1 MAISKSVG
9 FACAA
14 GACVA
19 LTGTAFAGGGND
31 PFDAEAISALPFAAA
46 GDTTDNTDEFDVV
59 CPFSGSTSPDAWY
72 TYTVASEQ
80 VLAISVCES
89 AYDTKLY
96 VLDADFID
104 IACVDDSC
112 SDSNGNAFRS
122 NLETGTLAAGTVV
135 YIVVDGYLG
144 DFGSYN
150 ITVEGQDPPEPCVVV
165 CPEGG
170 IAEGE
175 TTDGECDE
183 GLDTN
188 GGCNSTPDP
197 LFSDVAC
204 GDSICG
210 IAWANGATRDTD
222 WYRLPAQGELTQ
234 ITVDVA
240 GEFDGAY
247 FYLGENPDCGSV
259 AVITAVN
266 PGPCESASIVA
277 DATGETWWFAG
288 AGVFEGFPCG
298 VGAPVGNDY
307 VISFSCTTDIPP
319 APCPTLGDSNSDGF
333 VDFNDLL
340 TVLANFGPCP

>member
-46 GDTTDNTDEFDVV
+46 GDTSDNTDEFDVV

-72 TYTVASEQ
+72 TYTTTAEQ

-96 VLDADFID
+96 VLDSNFAD

-112 SDSNGNAFRS
+112 SDSNGNPFRS
-122 NLETGTLAAGTVV
+122 NLETSTLPAGTQV

-150 ITVEGQDPPEPCVVV
+150 LTVEGQEPPEPCVVE
-165 CPEGG
+165 CPDGG

-175 TTDGECDE
+175 DNGGECDE
-183 GLDTN
+183 TIDTN
-188 GGCNSTPDP
+188 GGCNSSP
-197 LFSDVAC
+197 FVISSVAC
-204 GDSICG
+204 GDTICG
-210 IAWANGATRDTD
+210 IAWADGGTRDTD
-222 WYRLPAQGELTQ
+222 WYSLPAQGALTQ
-234 ITVDVA
+234 ITMSMT

-266 PGPCESASIVA
+266 PLACESSEIVEV
-277 DATGETWWFAG
+277 ATGETWWFAG
-288 AGVFEGFPCG
+288 AAGFEGFPCG